1 MMSIGKHMKKF
12 LKKKKRS
19 KTKKSNIKL
28 STNLSNSNIVNHYI
42 SVMNLRKY
50 SELCGSL
57 LIMLSFFLF
66 LIPIK
71 NEDCL
76 NKIKGIVISFA
87 SIIFITYIL
96 INHILAEDIYN
107 YQKKY
112 ESLSPEDK
120 IILDNNEVLNSLI
133 EYLKTG
139 DKALTKAALGI
150 LGLYFQIYNLYSG
163 LDYFVDE
170 WNKFV
175 YIFLMLVIFILGLFL
190 YSKSNERLIL
200 LGIFQHIQNSKRE
213 DIDMG
218 DKRKD
223 KKTDDANV
231 SNNAS
236 NFQEKKKIYKRD
248 IIQIVVILYMVLSV
262 IYTFTYF
269 NCKQGISQN
278 SILILLYVLLSY
290 FVYVLLKKE
299 NKHLLFVC
307 KDHEE
312 LKIDVKVK
320 NQISKLSK
328 NVSNRSFVAKQTFIL
343 TIIVLATKLLTFANN
358 IIRIDTEIKLETFKK
373 ILKLPNFVK
382 LFVVFIMILFLMI
395 NIRIAI
401 IYYLKANDLFYM
413 EEDKDKELKKPE
425 MKLKS
430 TDNSEK
436 EENCEENKSQKEDH
450 YTNSKKEQIDNNSQ
464 QEENTE
470 CITED

>member
-1 MMSIGKHMKKF
+1 
-12 LKKKKRS
+12 
-19 KTKKSNIKL
+19 
-28 STNLSNSNIVNHYI
+28 
-42 SVMNLRKY
+42 
-50 SELCGSL
+50 
-57 LIMLSFFLF
+57 MLFIAF
-66 LIPIK
+66 
-71 NEDCL
+71 
-76 NKIKGIVISFA
+76 VT
-87 SIIFITYIL
+87 IIYYVL
-96 INHILAEDIYN
+96 INHIFVKDVYD
-107 YQKKY
+107 YQQKY
-112 ESLSPEDK
+112 ESLSLEEK
-120 IILDNNEVLNSLI
+120 VILDNNEVLDTLI
-133 EYLKTG
+133 KYLKDG
-139 DKALTKAALGI
+139 DKVLTKASLGI
-150 LGLYFQIYNLYSG
+150 LGLYFQIYNLYSN

-223 KKTDDANV
+223 KKDNDAND
-231 SNNAS
+231 STNAS
-236 NFQEKKKIYKRD
+236 NFYEKYKVCKNY
-248 IIQIVVILYMVLSV
+248 IIQIVVILYSILSV

-278 SILILLYVLLSY
+278 SILILVYVLFSY

-312 LKIDVKVK
+312 LKMDVKVK

-328 NVSNRSFVAKQTFIL
+328 NVSTRSFVAKQTFIL
-343 TIIVLATKLLTFANN
+343 TSIVLATKLLTFANN
-358 IIRIDTEIKLETFKK
+358 IIRIDTEIKLETFKG
-373 ILKLPNFVK
+373 ILKLPNFIK
-382 LFVVFIMILFLMI
+382 LIVVIIMILFLMV
-395 NIRIAI
+395 NIRLSI
-401 IYYLKANDLFYM
+401 IYYLKVNGLFYM

-425 MKLKS
+425 VIRES
-430 TDNSEK
+430 NDNNKK
-436 EENCEENKSQKEDH
+436 EEICDENKSQKEDH
-450 YTNSKKEQIDNNSQ
+450 CTNSKKEQINNGSQ

>member
-1 MMSIGKHMKKF
+1 MMSLGKHMKKF

-107 YQKKY
+107 YQQKY

-120 IILDNNEVLNSLI
+120 VILDNNEVLNSLI
-133 EYLKTG
+133 EYLKDG

-163 LDYFVDE
+163 LDYFIDE

-218 DKRKD
+218 DNRKD
-223 KKTDDANV
+223 KKTDDASV

-248 IIQIVVILYMVLSV
+248 IIQIVIILYTVLSV

-278 SILILLYVLLSY
+278 SILILVYVLLSY
-290 FVYVLLKKE
+290 FVYVLLKKSQVH
-299 NKHLLFVC
+299 N
-307 KDHEE
+307 
-312 LKIDVKVK
+312 
-320 NQISKLSK
+320 
-328 NVSNRSFVAKQTFIL
+328 
-343 TIIVLATKLLTFANN
+343 IV
-358 IIRIDTEIKLETFKK
+358 
-373 ILKLPNFVK
+373 
-382 LFVVFIMILFLMI
+382 
-395 NIRIAI
+395 
-401 IYYLKANDLFYM
+401 
-413 EEDKDKELKKPE
+413 
-425 MKLKS
+425 
-430 TDNSEK
+430 
-436 EENCEENKSQKEDH
+436 
-450 YTNSKKEQIDNNSQ
+450 
-464 QEENTE
+464 
-470 CITED
+470 